1 MGRGKQ
7 MTGVKVNLHRRKDK
21 VKPLNPKL
29 KKTNKKK
36 TQKTFKTTK
45 KTFNAA

>member
-1 MGRGKQ
+1 MGGGKQ

-29 KKTNKKK
+29 KKKPKKP
-36 TQKTFKTTK
+36 QKTFKTPQ

>member
-21 VKPLNPKL
+21 VKPLKPKL
-29 KKTNKKK
+29 KKTKKN
-36 TQKTFKTTK
+36 TQKTFKTPQ